1 MPAPGG
7 GKKKGQKKT
16 KISKPTEVAREEES
30 VVEVGFVPAPEEKTV
45 HWGES
50 YSEQVFGLESE
61 EEDTTSLEL
70 TPPLRLTPQA
80 TSTPVGMTS
89 EDKIAELQARLDQAM
104 VQIDKL
110 TSAAQDQESKIQD
123 LTSAGDKS
131 PAKSPSPSATSEK
144 LQLPLKYDGTSNLE
158 SYLVQFETIADEQG
172 WNAARKGM
180 ILLGRLK
187 GRALDVATQGT
198 SNKYGEMLERLKTHF
213 TPESEDMYAQQL
225 QAVRKEASHTWEDLA
240 FQVRDLARKAY
251 KSANDSVKERLAVE
265 AFIGAVEDDELR
277 QKLRDSNIKKL
288 EEVLQR
294 VRKLEA
300 DQVIERQRAKE
311 KKTVRTIQKDEDDRM
326 TRLEEE
332 VRTLQASR
340 SGGGRGVPTS
350 TQNGESRG
358 PQVGNRGRGRGKPRL
373 CFFCDS
379 PDHMQRNCPYRIAW
393 IQQQR
398 QQYQFSM
405 DGRGMAT
412 PRATNLN

>member
-1 MPAPGG
+1 M
-7 GKKKGQKKT
+7 
-16 KISKPTEVAREEES
+16 
-30 VVEVGFVPAPEEKTV
+30 
-45 HWGES
+45 
-50 YSEQVFGLESE
+50 
-61 EEDTTSLEL
+61 
-70 TPPLRLTPQA
+70 
-80 TSTPVGMTS
+80 
-89 EDKIAELQARLDQAM
+89 
-104 VQIDKL
+104 
-110 TSAAQDQESKIQD
+110 
-123 LTSAGDKS
+123 
-131 PAKSPSPSATSEK
+131 
-144 LQLPLKYDGTSNLE
+144 
-158 SYLVQFETIADEQG
+158 
-172 WNAARKGM
+172 
-180 ILLGRLK
+180 
-187 GRALDVATQGT
+187 ATQGT
-198 SNKYGEMLERLKTHF
+198 SNTYGEMLERLKTHF

-225 QAVRKEASHTWEDLA
+225 HAVRKEPSHTWEDLA

-265 AFIGAVEDDELR
+265 AFIGAVEDDEIR

-300 DQVIERQRAKE
+300 DQVIENQRAKE
-311 KKTVRTIQKDEDDRM
+311 KKTVRAVQQKEDDRM

-379 PDHMQRNCPYRIAW
+379 PDHVQRNCPYRIAW
-393 IQQQR
+393 IQQQK